1 MTKRNAISVFMFAAI
16 MSGNA
21 IAGDATAGGAKAVVC
36 GACHGANGVATI
48 PGYPN
53 LAGQNEQY
61 LISSMKAYRDGA
73 RRPVGNAAVMAAQ
86 AANLSDEDIANLA
99 AYYAEM

>member
-1 MTKRNAISVFMFAAI
+1 MKNLVTALAMGLLVTSPAAL
-16 MSGNA
+16 
-21 IAGDATAGGAKAVVC
+21 AGDAQAGASKAVVC
-36 GACHGANGVATI
+36 AACHGADGKATI

-61 LISSMKAYRDGA
+61 LISSIKAYRDGN
-73 RRPVGNAAVMAAQ
+73 RKPVGNAAVMAAQ

-99 AYYAEM
+99 AYYAQM